1 MGTERTVAIP
11 GPEGQLD
18 ARVMEI
24 DGARTGLVMCHPH
37 PLFSGTM
44 DNKVVTT
51 AARAVKGL
59 GLNTLRF
66 NFRGVGSSDGEHDH
80 GVGEQQDVASAVR
93 YAKEELGWERI
104 ILAGFSFGAG
114 MACLY
119 GCDHAETID
128 GLVLIAPAVHHFD
141 APTTLPQGIETW
153 VLMGDADEV
162 VPFDE
167 VEGWV
172 QLVVPQP
179 HWLVFEGAGHFFHG
193 RITDLKSTLTEEL
206 SVFVE
211 G

>member
-51 AARAVKGL
+51 AARAAKGL

-80 GVGEQQDVASAVR
+80 GVGEQQDVGV
-93 YAKEELGWERI
+93 
-104 ILAGFSFGAG
+104 AGF
-114 MACLY
+114 
-119 GCDHAETID
+119 GC
-128 GLVLIAPAVHHFD
+128 
-141 APTTLPQGIETW
+141 
-153 VLMGDADEV
+153 
-162 VPFDE
+162 
-167 VEGWV
+167 
-172 QLVVPQP
+172 
-179 HWLVFEGAGHFFHG
+179 
-193 RITDLKSTLTEEL
+193 
-206 SVFVE
+206 
-211 G
+211 